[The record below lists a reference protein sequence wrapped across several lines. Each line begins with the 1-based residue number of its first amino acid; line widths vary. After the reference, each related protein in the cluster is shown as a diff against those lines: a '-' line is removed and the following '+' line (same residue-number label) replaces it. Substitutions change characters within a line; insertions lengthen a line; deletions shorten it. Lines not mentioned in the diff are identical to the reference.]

1 MTVFYLKYIYVFI
14 FGLLFP
20 VFSIFFLAEF
30 DFSKIDIIHLHKQTP
45 LLYVIDTAPFV
56 LVTLVLLLD
65 YYFQKKQN
73 KLRYIEALHEKV
85 ITNSFNGIVVA
96 DNKGNIIY
104 TNNAA
109 QELFG
114 YNNNEL
120 INQNLTILMPDTYRE
135 MHSSGMKKH
144 NDTGKKNVIGKGKV
158 ELEGQKKNGDVFPMN
173 LILST
178 FHHNDSAFFSGEI
191 QDLSTVVK
199 NQNERDSLFEQVNT
213 QKDFYENILNNIPV
227 DIAVFD
233 ENHKYLFVNPQ
244 AIKNDDLRSYIIG
257 KDDFDYCKYVERD
270 SEIANLRRDQFNLI
284 KKTRTT
290 IEWQDSVKSDAGVLY
305 TVLRKFYPVF
315 NKEGEFDMAI
325 GFGLDITE
333 SIEKDK
339 ELLKLA
345 EYPKENPNIIG
356 RFNLQLESL
365 FLNEKSIAFFNNSD
379 EKIKAFNKVI
389 SPYLKDSLSKNKVIV
404 RDVLFDNNTFAISFV
419 PILANNYINIYGTNI
434 TDFKREIEYQRQAL
448 LDVNR
453 SLEISNSILEKDA
466 EQRNLEI
473 SIINKG
479 LNSSIIYA
487 KKLQSAVIAHQNL
500 AGDIF
505 KDSFIFYLPKGIVGG
520 DFYFTYKLNNELIF
534 GVADC
539 TGHGVPGAML
549 SLLCMTFLETA
560 INAFKLSSPKLIL
573 EKVNMLLKNSFNQG
587 DYLVRDGMDISIL
600 NYSKEKSELT
610 FAGAKSKMLV
620 IQNNERIIVDGDHH
634 PIGYWVGKEKVSFTN
649 TIIPVNGPT
658 NVFMFTDG
666 LVDQFGGEKGKKLKY
681 SKFYELLFSVR
692 DLSSKQQKEAISQFT
707 KEWMGSQEQIDDIT
721 VAGVKF

>member
-1 MTVFYLKYIYVFI
+1 
-14 FGLLFP
+14 
-20 VFSIFFLAEF
+20 
-30 DFSKIDIIHLHKQTP
+30 
-45 LLYVIDTAPFV
+45 
-56 LVTLVLLLD
+56 
-65 YYFQKKQN
+65 
-73 KLRYIEALHEKV
+73 
-85 ITNSFNGIVVA
+85 
-96 DNKGNIIY
+96 
-104 TNNAA
+104 
-109 QELFG
+109 
-114 YNNNEL
+114 
-120 INQNLTILMPDTYRE
+120 
-135 MHSSGMKKH
+135 
-144 NDTGKKNVIGKGKV
+144 
-158 ELEGQKKNGDVFPMN
+158 
-173 LILST
+173 
-178 FHHNDSAFFSGEI
+178 
-191 QDLSTVVK
+191 
-199 NQNERDSLFEQVNT
+199 
-213 QKDFYENILNNIPV
+213 
-227 DIAVFD
+227 
-233 ENHKYLFVNPQ
+233 
-244 AIKNDDLRSYIIG
+244 
-257 KDDFDYCKYVERD
+257 
-270 SEIANLRRDQFNLI
+270 
-284 KKTRTT
+284 
-290 IEWQDSVKSDAGVLY
+290 Y

-634 PIGYWVGKEKVSFTN
+634 PIGYWVGNEKVSFTN
-649 TIIPVNGPT
+649 TIIPVNGPA

-681 SKFYELLFSVR
+681 SKFYELLFSVK
-692 DLSSKQQKEAISQFT
+692 DLSSEQQKIAISKFT
-707 KEWMGSQEQIDDIT
+707 KNWIGKEEQVDDIT

>member
-1 MTVFYLKYIYVFI
+1 MTVFYLKYIFVFI

-65 YYFQKKQN
+65 YFFQKKQN
-73 KLRYIEALHEKV
+73 KLEYIEALHKKV

-96 DNKGNIIY
+96 NNKGNIIY

-120 INQNLTILMPDTYRE
+120 INQNLTILMPDNYRE

-144 NDTGKKNVIGKGKV
+144 NDTGNKNVIGKGKV
-158 ELEGQKKNGDVFPMN
+158 KLEGQKKNGDVFPMN

-178 FHHNDSAFFSGEI
+178 FHHNDAAFFSGEI
-191 QDLSTVVK
+191 QDLSTAVK

-257 KDDFDYCKYVERD
+257 KDDFDYCKYVDRD
-270 SEIANLRRDQFNLI
+270 IEVAKLRREQFNII
-284 KKTRTT
+284 KESGAT
-290 IEWQDSVKSDAGVLY
+290 IEWQDFFETKDGKQVS
-305 TVLRKFYPVF
+305 VLRKFYPVF
-315 NKEGEFDMAI
+315 NREDEFEMAI
-325 GFGLDITE
+325 GFGLDITD

-356 RFNLQLESL
+356 RFNLELEPL

-379 EKIKAFNKVI
+379 KKIKAFNKVI
-389 SPYLKDSLSKNKVIV
+389 SPYLRDSLSKNKVIV
-404 RDVLFDNNTFAISFV
+404 KDVVFDNNTFAISFV
-419 PILANNYINIYGTNI
+419 PILSNNYINIYGTDI
-434 TDFKREIEYQRQAL
+434 TNFKREIEYQKQAL
-448 LDVNR
+448 LDLNR
-453 SLEISNSILEKDA
+453 SLEVSNSILEKDA
-466 EQRNLEI
+466 EERNLEI
-473 SIINKG
+473 SKINKG

-505 KDSFIFYLPKGIVGG
+505 KDSFIFYSPKGIVGG
-520 DFYFTYKLNNELIF
+520 DFYFTYKLDNELIF

-560 INAFKLSSPKLIL
+560 INTFKLSSPKLIL

-600 NYSKEKSELT
+600 NFSKEKSELT

-620 IQNNERIIVDGDHH
+620 IQNNESIILDGDHS
-634 PIGYWVGKEKVSFTN
+634 PIGYYVGNKNVSFTN

-681 SKFYELLFSVR
+681 SKFYELLFSVK
-692 DLSSKQQKEAISQFT
+692 DLSSEQQKNAISQFT
-707 KEWMGSQEQIDDIT
+707 KNWIGREEQIDDIT

>member
-65 YYFQKKQN
+65 YFFQKKQN
-73 KLRYIEALHEKV
+73 KLEYIEALHKKV

-96 DNKGNIIY
+96 NNKGNIIY

-120 INQNLTILMPDTYRE
+120 INQNLTILMPDNYRE

-144 NDTGKKNVIGKGKV
+144 NDTGNKNVIGKGKV
-158 ELEGQKKNGDVFPMN
+158 KLEGQKKNGDVFPMN

-178 FHHNDSAFFSGEI
+178 FHHNDAAFFSGEI
-191 QDLSTVVK
+191 QDLSTAVK

-257 KDDFDYCKYVERD
+257 KDDFDYCKYVDRD
-270 SEIANLRRDQFNLI
+270 IEVAKLRREQFNII
-284 KKTRTT
+284 KESGAT
-290 IEWQDSVKSDAGVLY
+290 IEWQDFFETKDGKQVS
-305 TVLRKFYPVF
+305 VLRKFYPVF
-315 NKEGEFDMAI
+315 NREDEFEMAI
-325 GFGLDITE
+325 GFGLDITD

-356 RFNLQLESL
+356 RFNLELEPL

-379 EKIKAFNKVI
+379 KKIKAFNKVI
-389 SPYLKDSLSKNKVIV
+389 SPYLRDSLSKNKVIV
-404 RDVLFDNNTFAISFV
+404 KDVVFDNNTFAISFV
-419 PILANNYINIYGTNI
+419 PILSNNYINIYGTDI
-434 TDFKREIEYQRQAL
+434 TNFKREIEYQKQAL
-448 LDVNR
+448 LDLNR
-453 SLEISNSILEKDA
+453 SLEVSNSILEKDA
-466 EQRNLEI
+466 EERNLEI
-473 SIINKG
+473 SKINKG

-505 KDSFIFYLPKGIVGG
+505 KDSFIFYSPKGIVGG
-520 DFYFTYKLNNELIF
+520 DFYFTYKLDNELIF

-560 INAFKLSSPKLIL
+560 INTFKLSSPKLIL

-600 NYSKEKSELT
+600 NFSKEKSELT

-620 IQNNERIIVDGDHH
+620 IQNNESIIIDGDHS
-634 PIGYWVGKEKVSFTN
+634 PIGYYVGNKNVSFTN

-681 SKFYELLFSVR
+681 SKFYELLFSVK
-692 DLSSKQQKEAISQFT
+692 DLSSEQQKNTISQFT
-707 KEWMGSQEQIDDIT
+707 KEWMGSEEQIDDIT
-721 VAGVKF
+721 IAGVKF

>member
-14 FGLLFP
+14 FGLFFP
-20 VFSIFFLAEF
+20 FFSIFFLAEF
-30 DFSKIDIIHLHKQTP
+30 DFYQIDIVHVHKQTP

-73 KLRYIEALHEKV
+73 KLEYIEALHKKV

-96 DNKGNIIY
+96 NNKGNIIY

-120 INQNLTILMPDTYRE
+120 INQNLTILMPDNYRE

-144 NDTGKKNVIGKGKV
+144 NDTGNKNVIGKGKV

-178 FHHNDSAFFSGEI
+178 FHHNNAAFFSGEI
-191 QDLSTVVK
+191 QDLSTAVK
-199 NQNERDSLFEQVNT
+199 NQNERDSLFEQVNF

-257 KDDFDYCKYVERD
+257 KDDFDYCKYVDRD
-270 SEIANLRRDQFNLI
+270 IEVAKLRREQFNII
-284 KKTRTT
+284 KESGTT
-290 IEWQDSVKSDAGVLY
+290 IEWQDFFETKDGKQVS
-305 TVLRKFYPVF
+305 VLRKFYPVF

-404 RDVLFDNNTFAISFV
+404 KDVLFDNNTFAISFV
-419 PILANNYINIYGTNI
+419 PILANNYINIYGTDI
-434 TDFKREIEYQRQAL
+434 TNFKREIEYQRQAL

-505 KDSFIFYLPKGIVGG
+505 KDSFIFYSPKGIVGG
-520 DFYFTYKLNNELIF
+520 DFYFTYKLDDELIF

-560 INAFKLSSPKLIL
+560 INTFKLSSPKLIL

-600 NYSKEKSELT
+600 NFSKEKSELT

-620 IQNNERIIVDGDHH
+620 IQNNESIIIDGDHS
-634 PIGYWVGKEKVSFTN
+634 PIGYYVGNKNVSFTN

-681 SKFYELLFSVR
+681 SKFYELLFSVK
-692 DLSSKQQKEAISQFT
+692 DLSSEQQKKTISQFT
-707 KEWMGSQEQIDDIT
+707 KEWMGSEEQIDDIT

>member
-1 MTVFYLKYIYVFI
+1 MTVFYLKYIFVFI

-65 YYFQKKQN
+65 YFFQKKQN
-73 KLRYIEALHEKV
+73 KLEYIEALHKKV

-96 DNKGNIIY
+96 NNKGNIIY

-120 INQNLTILMPDTYRE
+120 INQNLTILMPDNYRE

-144 NDTGKKNVIGKGKV
+144 NDTGNKNVIGKGKV
-158 ELEGQKKNGDVFPMN
+158 KLEGQKKNGDVFPMN

-178 FHHNDSAFFSGEI
+178 FHHNDAAFFSGEI
-191 QDLSTVVK
+191 QDLSTAVK

-257 KDDFDYCKYVERD
+257 KDDFDYCKYVDRD
-270 SEIANLRRDQFNLI
+270 MEVAKLRREQFNII
-284 KKTRTT
+284 KESGAT
-290 IEWQDSVKSDAGVLY
+290 IEWQDFFETKDGKQVS
-305 TVLRKFYPVF
+305 VLRKFYPVF
-315 NKEGEFDMAI
+315 NREDEFEMAI
-325 GFGLDITE
+325 GFGLDITD

-356 RFNLQLESL
+356 RFNLELEPL

-379 EKIKAFNKVI
+379 KKIKAFNKVI
-389 SPYLKDSLSKNKVIV
+389 SPYLRDSLSKNKVIV
-404 RDVLFDNNTFAISFV
+404 KDVVFDNNTFAISFV
-419 PILANNYINIYGTNI
+419 PILSNNYINIYGTDI
-434 TDFKREIEYQRQAL
+434 TNFKREIEYQKQAL
-448 LDVNR
+448 LDLNR
-453 SLEISNSILEKDA
+453 SLEVSNSILEKDA
-466 EQRNLEI
+466 EERNLEI
-473 SIINKG
+473 SKINKG

-505 KDSFIFYLPKGIVGG
+505 KDSFIFYSPKGIVGG
-520 DFYFTYKLNNELIF
+520 DFYFTYKLDNELIF

-560 INAFKLSSPKLIL
+560 INTFKLSSPKLIL

-600 NYSKEKSELT
+600 NFSKEKSELT

-620 IQNNERIIVDGDHH
+620 IQNNESIILDGDHS
-634 PIGYWVGKEKVSFTN
+634 PIGYYVGNKNVSFTN

-681 SKFYELLFSVR
+681 SKFYELLFSVK
-692 DLSSKQQKEAISQFT
+692 DLSSEQQKNAISQFT
-707 KEWMGSQEQIDDIT
+707 KNWIGREEQIDDIT

>member
-65 YYFQKKQN
+65 YFFQKKQN
-73 KLRYIEALHEKV
+73 KLEYIEALHKKV

-96 DNKGNIIY
+96 NNKGNIIY

-120 INQNLTILMPDTYRE
+120 INQNLTILMPDNYRE

-144 NDTGKKNVIGKGKV
+144 NDTGNKNVIGKGKV
-158 ELEGQKKNGDVFPMN
+158 KLEGQKKNGDVFPMN

-178 FHHNDSAFFSGEI
+178 FHHNDAAFFSGEI
-191 QDLSTVVK
+191 QDLSTAVK

-257 KDDFDYCKYVERD
+257 KDDFDYCKYVDRD
-270 SEIANLRRDQFNLI
+270 IEVAKLRREQFNII
-284 KKTRTT
+284 KESGAT
-290 IEWQDSVKSDAGVLY
+290 IEWQDFFETKDGKQVS
-305 TVLRKFYPVF
+305 VLRKFYPVF
-315 NKEGEFDMAI
+315 NREDEFEMAI
-325 GFGLDITE
+325 GFGLDITD

-356 RFNLQLESL
+356 RFNLELEPL

-379 EKIKAFNKVI
+379 KKIKAFNKVI
-389 SPYLKDSLSKNKVIV
+389 SPYLRDSLSKNKVIV
-404 RDVLFDNNTFAISFV
+404 KDVVFDNNTFAISFV
-419 PILANNYINIYGTNI
+419 PILSNNYINIYGTDI
-434 TDFKREIEYQRQAL
+434 TNFKREIEYQKQAL
-448 LDVNR
+448 LDLNR
-453 SLEISNSILEKDA
+453 SLEVSNSILEKDA
-466 EQRNLEI
+466 EERNLEI
-473 SIINKG
+473 SKINKG

-505 KDSFIFYLPKGIVGG
+505 KDSFIFYSPKGIVGG
-520 DFYFTYKLNNELIF
+520 DFYFTYKLDNELIF

-560 INAFKLSSPKLIL
+560 INTFKLSSPKLIL

-600 NYSKEKSELT
+600 NFSKEKSELT

-620 IQNNERIIVDGDHH
+620 IQNNESIILDGDHS
-634 PIGYWVGKEKVSFTN
+634 PIGYYVGNKNVSFTN

-681 SKFYELLFSVR
+681 SKFYELLFSVK
-692 DLSSKQQKEAISQFT
+692 DLSSEQQKNAISQFT
-707 KEWMGSQEQIDDIT
+707 KNWIGREEQIDDIT

>member
-73 KLRYIEALHEKV
+73 KLEYIEALHKKV

-96 DNKGNIIY
+96 NNKGNIIY

-120 INQNLTILMPDTYRE
+120 INQNLTILMPDNYRE

-144 NDTGKKNVIGKGKV
+144 NDTGNKNVIGKGKV
-158 ELEGQKKNGDVFPMN
+158 KLEGQKKNGDVFPMN

-178 FHHNDSAFFSGEI
+178 FHHNDAAFFSGEI
-191 QDLSTVVK
+191 QDLSTAVK

-257 KDDFDYCKYVERD
+257 KDDFDYCKYVDRD
-270 SEIANLRRDQFNLI
+270 MEVAKLRREQFNII
-284 KKTRTT
+284 KESGAT
-290 IEWQDSVKSDAGVLY
+290 IEWQDFFETKDGKQVS
-305 TVLRKFYPVF
+305 VLRKFYPVF
-315 NKEGEFDMAI
+315 NREDEFEMAI
-325 GFGLDITE
+325 GFGLDITD

-356 RFNLQLESL
+356 RFNLELEPL

-379 EKIKAFNKVI
+379 KKIKAFNKVI
-389 SPYLKDSLSKNKVIV
+389 SPYLRDSLSKNKVIV
-404 RDVLFDNNTFAISFV
+404 KDVVFDNNTFAISFV
-419 PILANNYINIYGTNI
+419 PILSNNYINIYGTDI
-434 TDFKREIEYQRQAL
+434 TNFKREIEYQKQAL
-448 LDVNR
+448 LDLNR
-453 SLEISNSILEKDA
+453 SLEVSNSILEKDA
-466 EQRNLEI
+466 EERNLEI
-473 SIINKG
+473 SKINKG

-505 KDSFIFYLPKGIVGG
+505 KDSFIFYSPKGIVGG
-520 DFYFTYKLNNELIF
+520 DFYFTYKLDNELIF

-560 INAFKLSSPKLIL
+560 INTFKLSSPKLIL

-600 NYSKEKSELT
+600 NFSKEKSELT

-620 IQNNERIIVDGDHH
+620 IQNNESIILDGDHS
-634 PIGYWVGKEKVSFTN
+634 PIGYYVGNKNVSFTN

-707 KEWMGSQEQIDDIT
+707 KEWMGKEEQIDDIT

>member
-1 MTVFYLKYIYVFI
+1 
-14 FGLLFP
+14 
-20 VFSIFFLAEF
+20 
-30 DFSKIDIIHLHKQTP
+30 
-45 LLYVIDTAPFV
+45 
-56 LVTLVLLLD
+56 
-65 YYFQKKQN
+65 
-73 KLRYIEALHEKV
+73 
-85 ITNSFNGIVVA
+85 
-96 DNKGNIIY
+96 
-104 TNNAA
+104 
-109 QELFG
+109 
-114 YNNNEL
+114 
-120 INQNLTILMPDTYRE
+120 MPDNYRE

-144 NDTGKKNVIGKGKV
+144 NDTGNKNVIGKGKV
-158 ELEGQKKNGDVFPMN
+158 KLEGQKKNGDVFPMN

-178 FHHNDSAFFSGEI
+178 FHHNDAAFFSGEI
-191 QDLSTVVK
+191 QDLSTAVK

-257 KDDFDYCKYVERD
+257 KDDFDYCKYVDRD
-270 SEIANLRRDQFNLI
+270 IEVAKLRREQFNII
-284 KKTRTT
+284 KESGAT
-290 IEWQDSVKSDAGVLY
+290 IEWQDFFETKDGKQVS
-305 TVLRKFYPVF
+305 VLRKFYPVF
-315 NKEGEFDMAI
+315 NREDEFEMAI
-325 GFGLDITE
+325 GFGLDITD

-356 RFNLQLESL
+356 RFNLELEPL

-379 EKIKAFNKVI
+379 KKIKAFNKVI
-389 SPYLKDSLSKNKVIV
+389 SPYLRDSLSKNKVIV
-404 RDVLFDNNTFAISFV
+404 KDVVFDNNTFAISFV
-419 PILANNYINIYGTNI
+419 PILSNNYINIYGTDI
-434 TDFKREIEYQRQAL
+434 TNFKREIEYQKQAL
-448 LDVNR
+448 LDLNR
-453 SLEISNSILEKDA
+453 SLEVSNSILEKDA
-466 EQRNLEI
+466 EERNLEI
-473 SIINKG
+473 SKINKG

-505 KDSFIFYLPKGIVGG
+505 KDSFIFYSPKGIVGG
-520 DFYFTYKLNNELIF
+520 DFYFTYKLDNELIF

-560 INAFKLSSPKLIL
+560 INTFKLSSPKLIL

-600 NYSKEKSELT
+600 NFSKEKSELT

-634 PIGYWVGKEKVSFTN
+634 PIGYWVGKENVSFTN

-681 SKFYELLFSVR
+681 SKFYELLFSVK
-692 DLSSKQQKEAISQFT
+692 DLSSEQQKNAISQFT
-707 KEWMGSQEQIDDIT
+707 KNWIGREEQIDDIT

>member
-1 MTVFYLKYIYVFI
+1 MRKDIELVQ
-14 FGLLFP
+14 
-20 VFSIFFLAEF
+20 LA
-30 DFSKIDIIHLHKQTP
+30 Q
-45 LLYVIDTAPFV
+45 
-56 LVTLVLLLD
+56 
-65 YYFQKKQN
+65 
-73 KLRYIEALHEKV
+73 
-85 ITNSFNGIVVA
+85 
-96 DNKGNIIY
+96 
-104 TNNAA
+104 
-109 QELFG
+109 
-114 YNNNEL
+114 
-120 INQNLTILMPDTYRE
+120 
-135 MHSSGMKKH
+135 
-144 NDTGKKNVIGKGKV
+144 
-158 ELEGQKKNGDVFPMN
+158 
-173 LILST
+173 
-178 FHHNDSAFFSGEI
+178 
-191 QDLSTVVK
+191 
-199 NQNERDSLFEQVNT
+199 
-213 QKDFYENILNNIPV
+213 
-227 DIAVFD
+227 
-233 ENHKYLFVNPQ
+233 
-244 AIKNDDLRSYIIG
+244 
-257 KDDFDYCKYVERD
+257 
-270 SEIANLRRDQFNLI
+270 
-284 KKTRTT
+284 
-290 IEWQDSVKSDAGVLY
+290 
-305 TVLRKFYPVF
+305 
-315 NKEGEFDMAI
+315 
-325 GFGLDITE
+325 
-333 SIEKDK
+333 
-339 ELLKLA
+339 
-345 EYPKENPNIIG
+345 YPKENPHIVG
-356 RFNLQLESL
+356 RYDLQLELL

-379 EKIKAFNKVI
+379 KRIKAFNQAI
-389 SPYLKDSLSKNKVIV
+389 SSYLKDAIEENKIIR
-404 RDVLFDNNTFAISFV
+404 RDVIFENNTFDISFV
-419 PILANNYINIYGTNI
+419 PIIENEYINIYGI
-434 TDFKREIEYQRQAL
+434 DVTDFRRKINAQKHEL
-448 LDVNR
+448 MDVNR
-453 SLEISNSILEKDA
+453 SLKMSNLILEKDA
-466 EQRNLEI
+466 DQRNLEI

-560 INAFKLSSPKLIL
+560 INVFKLSSPKLII

>member
-30 DFSKIDIIHLHKQTP
+30 DFYQIDIVHLHKQTP

-135 MHSSGMKKH
+135 IHSSGMKKH

-379 EKIKAFNKVI
+379 KRIKAFNQAI
-389 SPYLKDSLSKNKVIV
+389 SSYLKDAIEENKIIR
-404 RDVLFDNNTFAISFV
+404 RDVIFENNTFDISFV
-419 PILANNYINIYGTNI
+419 PIIENEYINIYGI
-434 TDFKREIEYQRQAL
+434 DVTDFRRKINAQKHEL
-448 LDVNR
+448 MDVNR
-453 SLEISNSILEKDA
+453 SLKMSNLILEKDA
-466 EQRNLEI
+466 DQRNLEI

>member
-1 MTVFYLKYIYVFI
+1 MTVFYLKYIFVFI

-65 YYFQKKQN
+65 YFFQKKQN
-73 KLRYIEALHEKV
+73 KLEYIEALHKKV

-96 DNKGNIIY
+96 NNKGNIIY

-120 INQNLTILMPDTYRE
+120 INQNLTILMPDNYRE

-144 NDTGKKNVIGKGKV
+144 NDTGNKNVIGKGKV
-158 ELEGQKKNGDVFPMN
+158 KLEGQKKNGDVFPMN

-178 FHHNDSAFFSGEI
+178 FHHNDAAFFSGEI
-191 QDLSTVVK
+191 QDLSTAVK

-257 KDDFDYCKYVERD
+257 KDDFDYCKYVDRD
-270 SEIANLRRDQFNLI
+270 MEVAKLRREQFNII
-284 KKTRTT
+284 KESGAT
-290 IEWQDSVKSDAGVLY
+290 IEWQDFFETKDGKQVS
-305 TVLRKFYPVF
+305 VLRKFYPVF
-315 NKEGEFDMAI
+315 NREDEFEMAI
-325 GFGLDITE
+325 GFGLDITD

-356 RFNLQLESL
+356 RFNLELEPL

-379 EKIKAFNKVI
+379 KKIKAFNKVI
-389 SPYLKDSLSKNKVIV
+389 SPYLRDSLSKNKVIV
-404 RDVLFDNNTFAISFV
+404 KDVVFDNNTFAISFV
-419 PILANNYINIYGTNI
+419 PILSNNYINIYGTDI
-434 TDFKREIEYQRQAL
+434 TNFKREIEYQKQAL
-448 LDVNR
+448 LDLNR
-453 SLEISNSILEKDA
+453 SLEVSNSILEKDA
-466 EQRNLEI
+466 EERNLEI
-473 SIINKG
+473 SKINKG

-505 KDSFIFYLPKGIVGG
+505 KDSFIFYSPKGIVGG
-520 DFYFTYKLNNELIF
+520 DFYFTYKLDNELIF

-560 INAFKLSSPKLIL
+560 INTFKLSSPKLIL

-600 NYSKEKSELT
+600 NFSKEKSELT

-620 IQNNERIIVDGDHH
+620 IQNNESIILDGDHS
-634 PIGYWVGKEKVSFTN
+634 PIGYYVGNKNVSFTN

-681 SKFYELLFSVR
+681 SKFYELLFSVK
-692 DLSSKQQKEAISQFT
+692 DLSSEQQKIAISKFT
-707 KEWMGSQEQIDDIT
+707 KNWIGKEEQVDDIT

>member
-257 KDDFDYCKYVERD
+257 KDDFDYCKYVDRD
-270 SEIANLRRDQFNLI
+270 IEVAKLRREQFNII
-284 KKTRTT
+284 KESGAT
-290 IEWQDSVKSDAGVLY
+290 IEWQDFFETKDGKQVS
-305 TVLRKFYPVF
+305 VLRKFYPVF
-315 NKEGEFDMAI
+315 NREDEFDMAI

-365 FLNEKSIAFFNNSD
+365 FLNEKSIAFF
-379 EKIKAFNKVI
+379 
-389 SPYLKDSLSKNKVIV
+389 
-404 RDVLFDNNTFAISFV
+404 
-419 PILANNYINIYGTNI
+419 
-434 TDFKREIEYQRQAL
+434 Q
-448 LDVNR
+448 
-453 SLEISNSILEKDA
+453 
-466 EQRNLEI
+466 
-473 SIINKG
+473 
-479 LNSSIIYA
+479 
-487 KKLQSAVIAHQNL
+487 
-500 AGDIF
+500 
-505 KDSFIFYLPKGIVGG
+505 
-520 DFYFTYKLNNELIF
+520 
-534 GVADC
+534 
-539 TGHGVPGAML
+539 
-549 SLLCMTFLETA
+549 
-560 INAFKLSSPKLIL
+560 
-573 EKVNMLLKNSFNQG
+573 
-587 DYLVRDGMDISIL
+587 
-600 NYSKEKSELT
+600 
-610 FAGAKSKMLV
+610 
-620 IQNNERIIVDGDHH
+620 
-634 PIGYWVGKEKVSFTN
+634 
-649 TIIPVNGPT
+649 
-658 NVFMFTDG
+658 
-666 LVDQFGGEKGKKLKY
+666 
-681 SKFYELLFSVR
+681 
-692 DLSSKQQKEAISQFT
+692 
-707 KEWMGSQEQIDDIT
+707 
-721 VAGVKF
+721 

>member
-257 KDDFDYCKYVERD
+257 KDDFDYCKYVDRD
-270 SEIANLRRDQFNLI
+270 IEVAKLRREQFNII
-284 KKTRTT
+284 KESGAT
-290 IEWQDSVKSDAGVLY
+290 IEWQDFFETKDGKQVS
-305 TVLRKFYPVF
+305 VLRKFYPVF
-315 NKEGEFDMAI
+315 NREDEFDMAI

-634 PIGYWVGKEKVSFTN
+634 PIGYWVGNEKVSFTN
-649 TIIPVNGPT
+649 TIIPVNGPA

-681 SKFYELLFSVR
+681 SKFYELLFSVK
-692 DLSSKQQKEAISQFT
+692 DLSSEQQKIAISKFT
-707 KEWMGSQEQIDDIT
+707 KNWIGKEEQVDDIT